1 MRSKL
6 FSISD
11 TEKSNSFYTPWSFV
25 HLLAGMVLSF
35 FFNIYF
41 NAKIS
46 LILSLV
52 IHTIYEL
59 RDYYKTYHL
68 KKARNSLF
76 NSVGDTIA
84 SLIGMLMA
92 IFMNIKGTKNKVI
105 YLVIIHLINSILIQ
119 LLLLNKMEISDDN
132 I

>member
-1 MRSKL
+1 MGSKI

-11 TEKSNSFYTPWSFV
+11 TEKSNSFYTPWSLV
-25 HLLAGMVLSF
+25 HLFAGMVLYF

-41 NAKIS
+41 KPKIS

-52 IHTIYEL
+52 IHTIYEI

-68 KKARNSLF
+68 KKAKNSLF
-76 NSVGDTIA
+76 NSVGDTV
-84 SLIGMLMA
+84 SCLIGILIA

-119 LLLLNKMEISDDN
+119 ILLLNKMEISDDN